1 MKKYLS
7 LVMALVLSLTA
18 LCCGAALADDAG
30 TMAVLVP
37 CSVGD
42 PFVALCL
49 RGMESWRLIPA
60 GSSA

>member
-49 RGMESWRLIPA
+49 RGME